1 MTRVVRWDEIDS
13 ALARVDVVA
22 EIERGFVAYSRGEC
36 VVPPVGE
43 LIFDEP
49 PGEVHIK
56 YGYVRGEEH
65 YVVKVASGFY
75 GNAKLGL
82 PSGQGMMI
90 LFRQATGEPVLVLLD
105 EGRLTDE
112 RTAAAGAA
120 AARLLAPPEI
130 EAIGIFGTG
139 IQARLQLAY
148 LRDVVACRRVLAWGR
163 NADRLAVY
171 ARDARELGFDVE
183 EVSDPDRVARES
195 QLIVTT
201 TAAKAALFGSDTVQ
215 RGTHVTAVGSDT
227 PGKQEL
233 PSQLLGRADLVVADS
248 LAQCRER
255 GEIASAPELSEDR
268 VVELGHVAAGDH
280 PGRTTNTAVTVA
292 DLTGV
297 AVQDLRIAEA
307 VLRGLID

>member
-139 IQARLQLAY
+139 IQARLQLA
-148 LRDVVACRRVLAWGR
+148 
-163 NADRLAVY
+163 
-171 ARDARELGFDVE
+171 
-183 EVSDPDRVARES
+183 
-195 QLIVTT
+195 
-201 TAAKAALFGSDTVQ
+201 
-215 RGTHVTAVGSDT
+215 
-227 PGKQEL
+227 
-233 PSQLLGRADLVVADS
+233 
-248 LAQCRER
+248 
-255 GEIASAPELSEDR
+255 
-268 VVELGHVAAGDH
+268 
-280 PGRTTNTAVTVA
+280 
-292 DLTGV
+292 
-297 AVQDLRIAEA
+297 
-307 VLRGLID
+307 